1 MSYKGPDSEERH
13 EEPDTEQAMLEIVRS
28 LRENPDKYRSMQTA
42 LKSADSDEERV
53 NTLIKFATDE
63 RELAALMPARARG
76 RFGQTELAWTTVT
89 VTTVLILE
97 STAE

>member
-1 MSYKGPDSEERH
+1 
-13 EEPDTEQAMLEIVRS
+13 MLEIVRG
-28 LRENPDKYRSMQTA
+28 LKRNPRKYRKMQTA
-42 LKSADSDEERV
+42 LRSATSDKERV
-53 NTLIKFATDE
+53 STLITFATDE

-89 VTTVLILE
+89 VTTVLVLE